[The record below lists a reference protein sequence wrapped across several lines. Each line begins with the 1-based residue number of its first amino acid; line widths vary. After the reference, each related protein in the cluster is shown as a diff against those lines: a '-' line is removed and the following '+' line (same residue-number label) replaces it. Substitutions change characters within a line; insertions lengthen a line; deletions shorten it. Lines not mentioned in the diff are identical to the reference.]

1 MNYKAIGTLPFT
13 TYILP
18 LLLVVLSVLD
28 ALFTMVCIQRG
39 GSELNPFM
47 RLALSYGPETF
58 FTTKMILTVIPAI
71 VLAYLSRFRAA
82 NYGLYVVNVIYI
94 GILFIHLKNL
104 FPA

>member
-1 MNYKAIGTLPFT
+1 MNHKAIGTLPFT

-58 FTTKMILTVIPAI
+58 FTTKMILTVIP
-71 VLAYLSRFRAA
+71 LC
-82 NYGLYVVNVIYI
+82 
-94 GILFIHLKNL
+94 
-104 FPA
+104 

>member
-1 MNYKAIGTLPFT
+1 MNYKAIGSLPFT

-82 NYGLYVVNVIYI
+82 NYGLYVVNTIYM

>member
-1 MNYKAIGTLPFT
+1 MNRKAIAILPFT
-13 TYILP
+13 TYVLP

-28 ALFTMVCIQRG
+28 ALFTMICIQRG

-71 VLAYLSRFRAA
+71 VLASLSRFRAA
-82 NYGLYVVNVIYI
+82 NYGLYVVNTIYI
-94 GILFIHLKNL
+94 GVLFIHLTHL

>member
-1 MNYKAIGTLPFT
+1 MNRKAITVLPFT
-13 TYILP
+13 TCILP

-28 ALFTMVCIQRG
+28 ALFTMICIQRG

-58 FTTKMILTVIPAI
+58 LTAKMILTVIPAI
-71 VLAYLSRFRAA
+71 VLASLSRFRAA
-82 NYGLYVVNVIYI
+82 NYGLYAVNFVYI
-94 GILFIHLKNL
+94 GILFIHLKHL

>member
-1 MNYKAIGTLPFT
+1 MNHKAITVLPSKT
-13 TYILP
+13 CILP

-28 ALFTMVCIQRG
+28 ALFTMICIQRG

-82 NYGLYVVNVIYI
+82 NYGLYVVNIIYI

>member
-1 MNYKAIGTLPFT
+1 MNRKAIIVLPFAT
-13 TYILP
+13 CMLP

-28 ALFTMVCIQRG
+28 ALFTMICIQRG

-58 FTTKMILTVIPAI
+58 FTAKMILTVIPAI
-71 VLAYLSRFRAA
+71 VLASLSRFRAA
-82 NYGLYVVNVIYI
+82 NYGLYVVNLVYI
-94 GILFIHLKNL
+94 GILFIHLTNL

>member
-1 MNYKAIGTLPFT
+1 MNQKAITFLPFT
-13 TYILP
+13 TYMLP

-28 ALFTMVCIQRG
+28 AIFTLNCIQRG

-47 RLALSYGPETF
+47 RLALGYGPETF
-58 FTTKMILTVIPAI
+58 FTAKMLLTIIPAI
-71 VLAYLSRFRAA
+71 VLASLSRFRAA
-82 NYGLYVVNVIYI
+82 NYGLYVVNLIYI

>member
-1 MNYKAIGTLPFT
+1 MNRKAITALPFT
-13 TYILP
+13 SWILP
-18 LLLVVLSVLD
+18 LLLVVFSVMD
-28 ALFTMVCIQRG
+28 ALFTMICIQRG

-58 FTTKMILTVIPAI
+58 FTTKMILTIIPAV

-82 NYGLYVVNVIYI
+82 NYGLYVVNSIYI
-94 GILFIHLKNL
+94 GILFIHLKHL

>member
-1 MNYKAIGTLPFT
+1 MNRKAITVLPFT
-13 TYILP
+13 TCILP

-28 ALFTMVCIQRG
+28 ALFTMICIQRG

-58 FTTKMILTVIPAI
+58 LTTKMILTVIPAI
-71 VLAYLSRFRAA
+71 VLASLSRFRAA
-82 NYGLYVVNVIYI
+82 NYGLYAVNLVYV
-94 GILFIHLKNL
+94 GILFIHLTHL

>member
-1 MNYKAIGTLPFT
+1 MNHKAIATLPST

-28 ALFTMVCIQRG
+28 ALFTMICIQRG

-58 FTTKMILTVIPAI
+58 FTTKMVLTIIPAI
-71 VLAYLSRFRAA
+71 VLASLSRFRAA
-82 NYGLYVVNVIYI
+82 NYGLYVVNIIYI
-94 GILFIHLKNL
+94 GILFIHLTNL

>member
-1 MNYKAIGTLPFT
+1 MNQKGIDSLPFS

-28 ALFTMVCIQRG
+28 AHFTMICIQRG

-47 RLALSYGPETF
+47 RLALGYGPETF
-58 FTTKMILTVIPAI
+58 FTAKMTLTIIPAI
-71 VLAYLSRFRAA
+71 VLAALSRFRIAG
-82 NYGLYVVNVIYI
+82 YGLYAVNVIYI

-104 FPA
+104 LPV